1 MVHCAAAIIA
11 GGVVVRLQYLDML
24 LEAFPIMRKLALD
37 KDLLLL
43 DLQRRMIELSIKVA
57 ASKIAR
63 DGEKAPREFLQQW
76 TANLLINTS
85 ACRVYLRLP
94 LICYFSCAGRRTS
107 SIATILFLCMT
118 MHRL

>member
-1 MVHCAAAIIA
+1 
-11 GGVVVRLQYLDML
+11 ML

-63 DGEKAPREFLQQW
+63 DDEKAPSEFAKNQ
-76 TANLLINTS
+76 S
-85 ACRVYLRLP
+85 ASNIFGVLRA
-94 LICYFSCAGRRTS
+94 YRT
-107 SIATILFLCMT
+107 
-118 MHRL
+118 